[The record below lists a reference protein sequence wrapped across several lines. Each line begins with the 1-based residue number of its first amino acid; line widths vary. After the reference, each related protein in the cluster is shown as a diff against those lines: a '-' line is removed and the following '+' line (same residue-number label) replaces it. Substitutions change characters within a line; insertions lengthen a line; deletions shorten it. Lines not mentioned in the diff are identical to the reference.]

1 MGGTVGGDQ
10 KMGEEGSSGLP
21 EEDISEAGMSW
32 DQERGQ
38 EGSRERDTAGQTPV
52 HRKARS

>member
-1 MGGTVGGDQ
+1 MSGTVGGDQ

-38 EGSRERDTAGQTPV
+38 EGSGERDTAGQTPV
-52 HRKARS
+52 HRKA